1 MSFWTFSSLWISRPL
16 RLLTSGPVDFCTS
29 RSLLRS
35 VDLSTS
41 GLLDP
46 LDSLP
51 LDHVG
56 RCVYRHSAVYTATRR
71 ASCIPPL
78 LGRRLYRQ
86 SSAAVYLGTRRPPC
100 IPPLVGRHTLSR
112 LGLGT
117 RTGCFVGGGRARDRS
132 AQASSQTGP
141 AQNAKIHHPKHPSR
155 AHHVVDAADH
165 LRPADL
171 PESPA
176 TATLQLPRMGVCLGR
191 LRILYCLCRTCGP
204 WGLGASV
211 SGLGLGTRIGV
222 SVRVG
227 WAKERS

>member
-1 MSFWTFSSLWISRPL
+1 MSLHFSTSLPLEFWTSGPLCTSRPLLGSVSFWTFSSLWISRPL
-16 RLLTSGPVDFCTS
+16 RLLTSGPVDFLTS

-56 RCVYRHSAVYTATRR
+56 RCVYRHSAVYRATRR

-117 RTGCFVGGGRARDRS
+117 RTGGAGG
-132 AQASSQTGP
+132 
-141 AQNAKIHHPKHPSR
+141 
-155 AHHVVDAADH
+155 
-165 LRPADL
+165 
-171 PESPA
+171 
-176 TATLQLPRMGVCLGR
+176 
-191 LRILYCLCRTCGP
+191 
-204 WGLGASV
+204 
-211 SGLGLGTRIGV
+211 GLGTEARRPPPKRALHKTQRSITPSIQVGRIT
-222 SVRVG
+222 S
-227 WAKERS
+227 

>member
-1 MSFWTFSSLWISRPL
+1 MQRGASR
-16 RLLTSGPVDFCTS
+16 
-29 RSLLRS
+29 
-35 VDLSTS
+35 
-41 GLLDP
+41 
-46 LDSLP
+46 
-51 LDHVG
+51 G
-56 RCVYRHSAVYTATRR
+56 RCAPPVLGCRVCRHSSAAVYTATPP
-71 ASCIPPL
+71 CIRPL
-78 LGRRLYRQ
+78 VGRRVYRH
-86 SSAAVYLGTRRPPC
+86 SSAAVYTATRRPPC

-117 RTGCFVGGGRARDRS
+117 RTGGFVGGGRARDRS

-211 SGLGLGTRIGV
+211 SGLGLGTRTGV

>member
-1 MSFWTFSSLWISRPL
+1 MAKSLADLVVVVQDLWAAASAGSPCCSIGCTAVYTASSRLPCMPPL
-16 RLLTSGPVDFCTS
+16 
-29 RSLLRS
+29 
-35 VDLSTS
+35 
-41 GLLDP
+41 
-46 LDSLP
+46 
-51 LDHVG
+51 VG

-78 LGRRLYRQ
+78 LGRRLFRQ
-86 SSAAVYLGTRRPPC
+86 SSAAVYLGTRRQPC

-117 RTGCFVGGGRARDRS
+117 RTGGFVGGGRARDRS

-211 SGLGLGTRIGV
+211 SGLGLGTRTGV